1 MAPERLWQLAAT
13 PDAPRQARGWLYEAL
28 QVWDLDDPKLL
39 ADVLT
44 SELVTNAV
52 RHSGSTNLL
61 LRLIWE
67 LGRLRVEVEDD
78 GGGTVIVEPANPR
91 GGHGY
96 GLLLVDRLSD
106 AWGWEPTES
115 GKRVWFEIV
124 PRLFC

>member
-1 MAPERLWQLAAT
+1 MAPERLWHLAAT
-13 PDAPRQARGWLYEAL
+13 PDAPRQARSWLYEAM

-52 RHSGSTNLL
+52 RHSGSANLL

-78 GGGTVIVEPANPR
+78 GGGTVRVEPADPG

-96 GLLLVDRLSD
+96 GLVLVDELSD
-106 AWGWEPTES
+106 AWGWEPTAS

-124 PRLFC
+124 THRW

>member
-1 MAPERLWQLAAT
+1 MAPERLWHLAAT
-13 PDAPRQARGWLYEAL
+13 PDAPRQARSWLYEAM

-52 RHSGSTNLL
+52 RHSGSANLL

-78 GGGTVIVEPANPR
+78 GGGTVRVEPADPR

-96 GLLLVDRLSD
+96 GLVLVDELSD
-106 AWGWEPTES
+106 AWGWEPTAS

-124 PRLFC
+124 TRRW

>member
-1 MAPERLWQLAAT
+1 MAPERLWHLAAT
-13 PDAPRQARGWLYEAL
+13 PDAPRQARSWLYEAM

-52 RHSGSTNLL
+52 RHSGSANLL

-78 GGGTVIVEPANPR
+78 GGGTVRVEPADPR

-96 GLLLVDRLSD
+96 GLVLVDELSD
-106 AWGWEPTES
+106 AWGWEPTAS

-124 PRLFC
+124 THRW